1 VNYNYR
7 YRLRP
12 SDALAEQLAWTV
24 DTCRQVYNHFLH
36 RLNRIDDTSAYSEQ
50 KLLPSIK
57 KWWDDLKSVH
67 SKVLQKVVQRLY
79 DNLSTLK
86 GLKEN
91 GHCVGELKWKG
102 KGYYH
107 SFEYSQSGF
116 KLNQTSGR
124 DSDEL
129 YLSKIGRIP
138 VVAHRNQPDGAEV
151 KTNRSPTEA
160 GPDDKLAS
168 STLKADQ
175 GQDQNVT
182 KNLTSTALPRAA
194 VLAYARQEEGQDI
207 SEGDIER
214 IGSAMAENTDVAQ
227 VDLSTRVDISIKDQ
241 DSPQFV
247 ETYFD
252 KMDKAFSSVRHDDQ
266 PSPFAVIARA
276 QQNGSLESAQ
286 IRPYI
291 DQYQTAVERLQS
303 ITVPKT
309 FRDVHLK
316 TLNSLERML
325 FALRR
330 INSVSEDPVSAVI
343 GVKELEKGLKA
354 NLEAVQMLNQKAKSY
369 AESS

>member
-1 VNYNYR
+1 VVIIIGTVVVFGLTATGFALFSGDDPKQGADKLTSQQKEDTDMDGLANWR
-7 YRLRP
+7 ERLWRTNP
-12 SDALAEQLAWTV
+12 DNP
-24 DTCRQVYNHFLH
+24 DT
-36 RLNRIDDTSAYSEQ
+36 DDDGT
-50 KLLPSIK
+50 
-57 KWWDDLKSVH
+57 D
-67 SKVLQKVVQRLY
+67 
-79 DNLSTLK
+79 
-86 GLKEN
+86 
-91 GHCVGELKWKG
+91 
-102 KGYYH
+102 
-107 SFEYSQSGF
+107 
-116 KLNQTSGR
+116 
-124 DSDEL
+124 
-129 YLSKIGRIP
+129 
-138 VVAHRNQPDGAEV
+138 DGAEV
-151 KTNRSPTEA
+151 ENNRSPTEA

-168 STLKADQ
+168 STLQ
-175 GQDQNVT
+175 VNQSQDQNVT

-194 VLAYARQEEGQDI
+194 VLAYARQEEGQNI

-227 VDLSTRVDISIKDQ
+227 VDLSTRVDISITEK
-241 DSPQFV
+241 DSPRFV

-291 DQYQTAVERLQS
+291 DQYQTAVEKLQS